1 MSSRLPADPG
11 GFLDCFQR
19 NGSAEERREVSR
31 PGFNSFQP
39 VYSRP
44 VERVVGGRHKRT
56 EAYGLGVP
64 GDKGFPEGLQSW
76 ERQRLGRR
84 REGFMAF
91 PLPLETKADSCVLM
105 SNPVPPS

>member
-11 GFLDCFQR
+11 GFLDCFQS
-19 NGSAEERREVSR
+19 NGSAEERRGVSR
-31 PGFNSFQP
+31 PGFN
-39 VYSRP
+39 SRP

-91 PLPLETKADSCVLM
+91 PLPLETKADSCVLHEQ
-105 SNPVPPS
+105 SGPTLPGGWS